1 MGWIQNDHADRF
13 ALLEHAG
20 TALERACRAAIQ
32 RDGEAFLALAGGQ
45 TPLPL
50 YAWLGAI
57 DWAGRVLAV
66 PTDDRCVP
74 HAHPASNVGQ
84 LQATL
89 GGNPQASVL
98 ALTSPEGGADDSLAL
113 ARAAMAAHPQPFDL
127 VLLGMGADGHFASL
141 FAGAAGIEEALAPT
155 TGTDVVA
162 ITPHPLPASAP
173 WPRISLTLSR
183 LLRAREIHLLA
194 TGEDKRA
201 VLDAC
206 RASASAPYPLA
217 ALLHADALAP
227 IHIHWSP

>member
-1 MGWIQNDHADRF
+1 MDWIQNDHADRF
-13 ALLEHAG
+13 SLLDHAG
-20 TALERACRAAIQ
+20 AALERACRAAIQ

-50 YAWLGAI
+50 YARLGMI
-57 DWAGRVLAV
+57 DWPGRLLVV
-66 PTDDRCVP
+66 PTDDRCVA

-98 ALTSPEGGADDSLAL
+98 ALTSADGAADDSLAF

-141 FAGAAGIEEALAPT
+141 FPGAPGVDEALTAT

-162 ITPHPLPASAP
+162 VTPQPLPATAP

-194 TGEDKRA
+194 TGDDKRA

-206 RASASAPYPLA
+206 RASAAAPYPLA
-217 ALLHADALAP
+217 ALLHGQALAP

>member
-1 MGWIQNDHADRF
+1 MDWIRNDHADRF
-13 ALLEHAG
+13 SLLDHAG
-20 TALERACRAAIQ
+20 SLLERACRAAIQ
-32 RDGEAFLALAGGQ
+32 RDGEAFLALGGGQ

-50 YAWLGAI
+50 YARLGLV
-57 DWAGRVLAV
+57 DWPGRLVAV

-74 HAHPASNVGQ
+74 HMHPDSNVGQ

-89 GGNPQASVL
+89 GGNPQAHLL
-98 ALTSPEGGADDSLAL
+98 ALTAPEGGVDDSLAF
-113 ARAAMAAHPQPFDL
+113 ARGAMAAHPQPFDL

-141 FAGAAGIEEALAPT
+141 FPGAPGVDEALATT

-162 ITPHPLPASAP
+162 ITPDPLPAAAP

-206 RASASAPYPLA
+206 CADAGAPYPLA